1 MARKARTPTKSGR
14 AQQRIW
20 GRLGEPVTVRI
31 DGHPDRD
38 VTAIPAT
45 LDTEEVG
52 GGTAQRV
59 EGIPGIA
66 IRRVDLP
73 DGLPVGAEIV
83 RGRESWRVDS
93 VTGEYGDDV
102 RAVVVRSP

>member
-1 MARKARTPTKSGR
+1 MTIDHGR

-20 GRLGEPVTVRI
+20 GRLG
-31 DGHPDRD
+31 
-38 VTAIPAT
+38 
-45 LDTEEVG
+45 
-52 GGTAQRV
+52 
-59 EGIPGIA
+59 
-66 IRRVDLP
+66 RRVDLP

>member
-1 MARKARTPTKSGR
+1 MTIDRGR

-83 RGRESWRVDS
+83 RGRESSRVDS

-102 RAVVVRSP
+102 RAVVVVVVRRSP